1 MPSFPARIG
10 DPNRTS
16 RPQDRTRIGTP
27 CPLRSPGSAAQT
39 ERLSTAMKDAISSV
53 EAELPNADTSM
64 WRWTLTWLGGHPV
77 AELED
82 GTIVREDYD
91 GSVVVTAED
100 LDL

>member
-1 MPSFPARIG
+1 MDLGTRWSFGAEPPS
-10 DPNRTS
+10 
-16 RPQDRTRIGTP
+16 
-27 CPLRSPGSAAQT
+27 
-39 ERLSTAMKDAISSV
+39 RLSDAMKDAVRRV
-53 EAELPNADTSM
+53 EAERSDVDTSM
-64 WRWTLTWLGGHPV
+64 WRWTLTWLERHPV

>member
-1 MPSFPARIG
+1 MQLG
-10 DPNRTS
+10 
-16 RPQDRTRIGTP
+16 TRWSVGAEP
-27 CPLRSPGSAAQT
+27 P
-39 ERLSTAMKDAISSV
+39 ERLSDEMKAAIASV
-53 EAELPNADTSM
+53 ETERHDRDTSL
-64 WRWTLTWLGGHPV
+64 WRWTLTWLEGHPR